1 MTEDH
6 FSLGSLDDMP
16 DPGAR
21 QFLWEEGEHPLAFF
35 LVRRRN
41 EVFAYVNQCP
51 HAGHQLNWM
60 PDRFLTRDGGL
71 ILCNSHGARFRIYD
85 GFCVEGPCPGENLR
99 PIAIEM
105 KGEKIFVR
113 KEELQAMLDVTPR
126 FP

>member
-6 FSLGSLDDMP
+6 FPLCSLDDIP

-21 QFLWEEGEHPLAFF
+21 QFLWEEGEYPLAFF
-35 LVRRRN
+35 LVRQRN

-71 ILCNSHGARFRIYD
+71 ILCNSHGARFRIHN
-85 GFCVEGPCPGENLR
+85 GFCVEGPCSGENLR

-105 KGEKIFVR
+105 KGEKIFAR
-113 KEELQAMLDVTPR
+113 KEELRAILDVTPR

>member
-1 MTEDH
+1 MIEDH
-6 FSLGSLDDMP
+6 FSLGSLDDIL
-16 DPGAR
+16 DPGTR
-21 QFLWEEGEHPLAFF
+21 QFLWEEGEYPLAFF
-35 LVRRRN
+35 LVRQRN

-71 ILCNSHGARFRIYD
+71 ILCNSHGARFRIHD
-85 GFCVEGPCPGENLR
+85 GFCVEGPCSGENLR

-105 KGEKIFVR
+105 KGEKIFAR
-113 KEELQAMLDVTPR
+113 KEELWASLEIVSG